1 MYTFFHVKLV
11 WRLSGFAFWCAYFGR
26 RTFYFILFLGGTMK
40 TSTNP
45 TTIKNAKHYFKT
57 ARKISTAICA
67 ICILLSVLFLMSS
80 CCCCCD
86 SFSTVEDGRKEDVEE
101 YLAQKYDE
109 VGSTSELE
117 VKEISDGMWSVT
129 GPIYVYRYN
138 FGTQV
143 KEAIR
148 CDVDFRFKE
157 ENSSYT
163 MVSQNIKETKDPS
176 KNGSVPSA
184 ISKIDTE
191 EALEKAEKELKSR
204 LKNPSSYQRHD
215 YTVTAKY
222 DSDGDINVTVMIDY
236 SAQNGFGGMNREL
249 YFAEFTCSRSSGY
262 STLW

>member
-1 MYTFFHVKLV
+1 
-11 WRLSGFAFWCAYFGR
+11 
-26 RTFYFILFLGGTMK
+26 MK

-80 CCCCCD
+80 CCCCP
-86 SFSTVEDGRKEDVEE
+86 TVADGLKEDVEK
-101 YLAQKYDE
+101 YLAQEYDE

-117 VKEISDGMWSVT
+117 VHEISDGMWSVT

-143 KEAIR
+143 KEAFI

-163 MVSQNIKETKDPS
+163 MVSQNIKETEAPS
-176 KNGSVPSA
+176 KNGSLPSA
-184 ISKIDTE
+184 ISKVNKKNALKVAE
-191 EALEKAEKELKSR
+191 ETLKSG
-204 LKNPSSYQRHD
+204 LNNPDSYKRHD
-215 YTVTAKY
+215 YTIGASYK
-222 DSDGDINVTVMIDY
+222 DNGDILVTVIIDF
-236 SAQNGFGGMNREL
+236 SAENIYGGMVRHNFNCYITYDE
-249 YFAEFTCSRSSGY
+249 SSNY
-262 STLW
+262 SDYDITYYAIH